1 MMSASFELREES
13 HPRLQLIESDAK
25 PFVEGHSPL
34 EERLSRLQRMAHAM
48 LEEVEQIRASGVSA
62 LEKEIEQGR
71 DYYEVT
77 NRFSA
82 ALIRRALRAAGG
94 HQGRAARMLGLK
106 NTTLHSMIQRHNIS
120 PAAEYMG
127 TSLRRATEADVP
139 VLIDV
144 ARRSWLSAF
153 AGTAPHRV
161 IRAWAEANR
170 EAAWYPENWP
180 GVTVAEV
187 GGTAVGL
194 VHHRGDE
201 ISGLWVR
208 PSEQGCGVGTMLLR
222 AVEQQIRAAKHARAW
237 LGSSSYNTRAHR
249 FFASRGYTITRRCL
263 DTSASGVQGELV
275 VFERALAP
283 RGAAGEQDSGED
295 FERRPQDSE

>member
-1 MMSASFELREES
+1 MSSASYEIWEERQ
-13 HPRLQLIESDAK
+13 PRLQLIESEPK
-25 PFVEGHSPL
+25 PFAEGNSPL
-34 EERLSRLQRMAHAM
+34 EERLARLQMMAHAM
-48 LEEVEQIRASGVSA
+48 LDEVEQIRVSGVST

-94 HQGRAARMLGLK
+94 HQGRAARLLGLK

-120 PAAEYMG
+120 PSAEYVG
-127 TSLRRATEADVP
+127 TGLRRATEADVP
-139 VLIDV
+139 VLIDI

-153 AGTAPHRV
+153 AGTAPHKV
-161 IRAWAEANR
+161 IRAWAEANH
-170 EAAWYPENWP
+170 EAVWYPEHWP
-180 GVTVAEV
+180 RVTVAEV
-187 GGTAVGL
+187 GGLAVGI

-237 LGSSSYNTRAHR
+237 LGNSSYNTRAHR
-249 FFASRGYTITRRCL
+249 FFAARGYTSTRRCL
-263 DTSASGVQGELV
+263 DTSPAGAQGEIIVL
-275 VFERALAP
+275 ERGLAP
-283 RGAAGEQDSGED
+283 RGASGEPDAGED
-295 FERRPQDSE
+295 